1 VSLQG
6 PQIDNEMLT
15 KVLGFI
21 ESGKQQGAKLQVGGS
36 RIGDVGF
43 FVEPTVF
50 SDVTDDMKIA
60 QEEIFG
66 PVQSIFKFSSMEEM
80 IDRANNVKYGLAAG
94 VITNDINK
102 AMYFANNV
110 DAGSVWINCYDA
122 VLPQT
127 PFGGYK
133 QSGMGRELG
142 KDGLDNY
149 LETKTITMKLV

>member
-1 VSLQG
+1 
-6 PQIDNEMLT
+6 
-15 KVLGFI
+15 
-21 ESGKQQGAKLQVGGS
+21 
-36 RIGDVGF
+36 
-43 FVEPTVF
+43 
-50 SDVTDDMKIA
+50 
-60 QEEIFG
+60 
-66 PVQSIFKFSSMEEM
+66 M

-102 AMYFANNV
+102 AMHFANNV

-133 QSGMGRELG
+133 HSGMGRELG

-149 LETKTITMKLV
+149 LETKTITMKLVWNFQSWNMSSNVINIYNLEHN